1 MKGDA
6 LAPPR
11 RLGEA
16 MSDALVRQMSEA
28 PPPDAATLTQIYA
41 AWSRVGAYVSIAP
54 TAHPVALESL
64 IVDTARVA
72 HEDERL
78 LMVVVSWLAAS
89 HGVVDGHRFAT
100 VAATLADTLHTSA
113 ALGAILSWADELSG

>member
-1 MKGDA
+1 MTDHERMKGDA

-16 MSDALVRQMSEA
+16 VSGRGARPRTTARARATAVSDTLVRQMSEA
-28 PPPDAATLTQIYA
+28 PPPDEATLTQIYA

-72 HEDERL
+72 HDDERL
-78 LMVVVSWLAAS
+78 FVVVVS
-89 HGVVDGHRFAT
+89 
-100 VAATLADTLHTSA
+100 
-113 ALGAILSWADELSG
+113 